1 MYDYR
6 CRILSVVDGDTV
18 DCEIDLGFTIK
29 MQRRVRLLGINAPE
43 MKAPTMEQ
51 AKASRLALQM
61 YFNTMMPVIVHT
73 QLDKSDAF
81 GRVLGTFFVGSLNVN
96 QDMLNSGHAVVYKG

>member
-6 CRILSVVDGDTV
+6 CEIIGVVDGDTV
-18 DCEIDLGFTIK
+18 DCVIDLGFTIK
-29 MQRRVRLLGINAPE
+29 MKRRVRLLGINAPE
-43 MKAPTMEQ
+43 MKQPTFEA
-51 AKASRLALQM
+51 AKQSRLALQM
-61 YFNTMMPVIVHT
+61 YFNTMMPVVVHT

-96 QDMLNSGHAVVYKG
+96 QEMINSGHAVPYKG